1 MKKFTLIML
10 LLLVLGMVGCGTTGE
25 SAPILATTRP
35 VFDFTSALCEGTGL
49 EVNLLISD
57 SISCLHD
64 YSLSTTQMRS
74 VEKAETIVLSG
85 AGTEEFAE
93 DLLSGRDNLVDSS
106 EGIAL
111 LECNEEH
118 QHDHEADGHIW
129 LSPVNA
135 KAMAENICVGLS
147 ERYPDKESL
156 FAANLEK
163 LTEKLDALQKYG
175 EETLSSLSCRELIT
189 FHDGFSYMA
198 DSFGLT
204 ILSSVEEEDGSLI
217 TSSTRIELTNLILEH
232 KLPAIF
238 TETNG
243 ITDSANAIA
252 KDTGVSVF
260 VLDMCMGETDYF
272 TGMYHNIDTLKEALG

>member
-1 MKKFTLIML
+1 MKKFTLFLI
-10 LLLVLGMVGCGTTGE
+10 LLLVLGMVGCGAKGE

-85 AGTEEFAE
+85 AGIEEFAE
-93 DLLSGRDNLVDSS
+93 DLLSNRDNLVDSS

-111 LECNEEH
+111 LECHEE
-118 QHDHEADGHIW
+118 HDHEADGHIW

-135 KAMAENICVGLS
+135 KAMAANICAGLS
-147 ERYPDKESL
+147 KRYPDKESQ
-156 FAANLEK
+156 FTANLEK

-175 EETLSSLSCRELIT
+175 EESLSSLACRELIT

-204 ILSSVEEEDGSLI
+204 ILASVEEEDGSLI
-217 TSSTRIELTNLILEH
+217 TSATRIELTNLILEH
-232 KLPAIF
+232 RLPAIF

-252 KDTGVSVF
+252 KDTGISVF

-272 TGMYHNIDTLKEALG
+272 SGMYHNIDTLKEALG